1 MDGGFEDA
9 GFADRIVRG
18 LTLGGGGEFKGDE
31 LIVGGVIGF
40 VDGGEESRL
49 VVCSVWVGANLLG
62 W

>member
-1 MDGGFEDA
+1 MDGRFEDA

-18 LTLGGGGEFKGDE
+18 LTLGGGGEFKGDK
-31 LIVGGVIGF
+31 LIAGGVICL